1 MRVRRLCSV
10 SGLPAA
16 GGQLSRRVTSTVLP
30 IAYCLLLSGVCLLPA
45 TFFAQAPD
53 SKPAAGA
60 PAQGNGTPAPADQ
73 NIRVRVQVVSVPVS
87 VLDKRGLPVIDLS
100 QNDFRVYENGK
111 LQTIK
116 YFVREPL
123 PPLRIGLILDTSN
136 SARPQLPFEKDAAS
150 EFVFDMLQVRASKNL
165 IFLQTFDAASSIVQD
180 FTDDPE
186 ALNDKIRMLKAGGGK
201 ALYDAIYYAC
211 KEKMLNSGPPEQLRR
226 VLVVVSDGIDIQ
238 SQHTFDEAISMA
250 RRAET
255 VIYVI
260 ANPRYGFTNPGDE
273 VLQEIA
279 QHTGGAAFFPL
290 RGGVGSDLE
299 TGYLSH
305 GQIGD
310 TSQNKG
316 LGAETGRFSAE
327 KLVRLAEALES
338 IGRELNDQY
347 SLGYTPTNDA
357 MDGTYRAIRVEV
369 ARKGVQVRTKV
380 GYFATA
386 EQP

>member
-1 MRVRRLCSV
+1 M
-10 SGLPAA
+10 
-16 GGQLSRRVTSTVLP
+16 SRRVTSTALP
-30 IAYCLLLSGVCLLPA
+30 LAYCLLLSGVCLLPT

-53 SKPAAGA
+53 SKPATGA

-87 VLDKRGLPVIDLS
+87 VMDKRGLPVIDLS

-165 IFLQTFDAASSIVQD
+165 IFIQTFDAASSIVQD

-186 ALNDKIRMLKAGGGK
+186 LLNDKIRTLKAGGGK

-226 VLVVVSDGIDIQ
+226 VLVVISDGIDIQ

-273 VLQEIA
+273 VLEDIA

-290 RGGVGSDLE
+290 REGVGSDLE

-369 ARKGVQVRTKV
+369 ARKGVRVRTKV

>member
-1 MRVRRLCSV
+1 MVPSAHRL
-10 SGLPAA
+10 L
-16 GGQLSRRVTSTVLP
+16 LT
-30 IAYCLLLSGVCLLPA
+30 AYCLLLSGFCLVPTAFL
-45 TFFAQAPD
+45 AQAPD
-53 SKPAAGA
+53 TKPAAGA
-60 PAQGNGTPAPADQ
+60 PAQGNRIPSPPALADQ
-73 NIRVRVQVVSVPVS
+73 SIRVRVQVVSVPVS
-87 VLDKRGLPVIDLS
+87 VLNKRGLPVIDLN
-100 QNDFRVYENGK
+100 QNDFRVYEDGK

-123 PPLRIGLILDTSN
+123 PPLRVGLILDTSN

-150 EFVFDMLQVRASKNL
+150 EFIFNMLQVRASKNL
-165 IFLQTFDAASSIVQD
+165 VFLQTFDAASSIVQD

-186 ALNDKIRMLKAGGGK
+186 LLNEKIHKLKAGGGK

-211 KEKMLNSGPPEQLRR
+211 REKMLNSGPPEQFRR
-226 VLVVVSDGIDIQ
+226 VLVVVSDGIDVQ
-238 SQHTFDEAISMA
+238 SHHTFDEAISMA

-255 VIYVI
+255 VTYLI
-260 ANPRYGFTNPGDE
+260 ANARYGFTNPGDK
-273 VLQEIA
+273 VLGDIA
-279 QHTGGAAFFPL
+279 QLTGGAAFFPL
-290 RGGVGSDLE
+290 REGVGSDLE

-316 LGAETGRFSAE
+316 LGAETGKFSAE
-327 KLVRLAEALES
+327 KLVRLADALES

-369 ARKGVQVRTKV
+369 ARKGVQVRTKT
-380 GYFATA
+380 GYFATL

>member
-1 MRVRRLCSV
+1 VNGRLV
-10 SGLPAA
+10 PTAYRFL
-16 GGQLSRRVTSTVLP
+16 LT
-30 IAYCLLLSGVCLLPA
+30 AYCLLFACVCLLPTA
-45 TFFAQAPD
+45 FYAQTPQT
-53 SKPAAGA
+53 KPVAGT
-60 PAQGNGTPAPADQ
+60 PPQGNGTPRQPQSTDQ

-136 SARPQLPFEKDAAS
+136 SVRPQLGFEKDAAS

-165 IFLQTFDAASSIVQD
+165 IFLQTFDAASSLMQD

-186 ALNDKIRMLKAGGGK
+186 ILNDKIRGLKAGGGK
-201 ALYDAIYYAC
+201 AFYDAIYNAC
-211 KEKMLNSGPPEQLRR
+211 KEKMLNSGSPEQLRR
-226 VLVVVSDGIDIQ
+226 VLVVISDGIDVQ
-238 SQHTFDEAISMA
+238 SHHSLDEAISMA

-255 VIYVI
+255 VVYLI
-260 ANPRYGFTNPGDE
+260 ASARYGFTNPGDD
-273 VLQEIA
+273 VLEDIA
-279 QHTGGAAFFPL
+279 QRTGGAAFFPL
-290 RGGVGSDLE
+290 REAPGADLG

-327 KLVRLAEALES
+327 KLVHLAEALES

-347 SLGYTPTNDA
+347 SLGYTPINDA
-357 MDGTYRAIRVEV
+357 VDGTYRAIRVEV
-369 ARKGVQVRTKV
+369 ARKGVQVRTKA

>member
-1 MRVRRLCSV
+1 L
-10 SGLPAA
+10 LPAA
-16 GGQLSRRVTSTVLP
+16 S
-30 IAYCLLLSGVCLLPA
+30 CLLFSVICSLPTA
-45 TFFAQAPD
+45 VFAQTPD
-53 SKPAAGA
+53 PKPTAGA
-60 PAQGNGTPAPADQ
+60 PAQGNGAPSQPGSTDRR
-73 NIRVRVQVVSVPVS
+73 IRVRVQVVSVPVS

-136 SARPQLPFEKDAAS
+136 SVRPQMPFEKDAAS
-150 EFVFDMLQVRASKNL
+150 QFVFDMLEVRASKNL
-165 IFLQTFDAASSIVQD
+165 IFLQTFDATSSVVQD

-186 ALNDKIRMLKAGGGK
+186 VLNDKIRALKAGGGK

-211 KEKMLNSGPPEQLRR
+211 KEKMLNSGSPEQLRR
-226 VLVVVSDGIDIQ
+226 VLVVISDGIDVQ
-238 SQHTFDEAISMA
+238 SHHTFDEAISMA
-250 RRAET
+250 HRAET
-255 VIYVI
+255 VIYLI
-260 ANPRYGFTNPGDE
+260 ANGRYGFTNPGDV
-273 VLQEIA
+273 VLEDLA
-279 QHTGGAAFFPL
+279 HRTGGAAFFPF
-290 RGGVGSDLE
+290 RQAVGSDLE

-347 SLGYTPTNDA
+347 SLGYTPANDA
-357 MDGTYRAIRVEV
+357 VDGTYRAIRVEV
-369 ARKGVQVRTKV
+369 ARKGVQVRTKA

>member
-1 MRVRRLCSV
+1 
-10 SGLPAA
+10 
-16 GGQLSRRVTSTVLP
+16 
-30 IAYCLLLSGVCLLPA
+30 LLPA
-45 TFFAQAPD
+45 TFFAQVPD
-53 SKPAAGA
+53 SKPAAA
-60 PAQGNGTPAPADQ
+60 PARGNGTPAPADQ

-87 VLDKRGLPVIDLS
+87 VLNKRGLPVIDLS
-100 QNDFRVYENGK
+100 QNDFRVYEDGK

-165 IFLQTFDAASSIVQD
+165 IYLQTFDAASSIAQD

-186 ALNDKIRMLKAGGGK
+186 LLNDKIRTLKAGGGK

-211 KEKMLNSGPPEQLRR
+211 KEKMLTSGSPEQLRR

-238 SQHTFDEAISMA
+238 SQHTFDEAVSMA

-260 ANPRYGFTNPGDE
+260 ANARYGFTNPGDE
-273 VLQEIA
+273 VLEDLA
-279 QHTGGAAFFPL
+279 RRTGGAAFFPL
-290 RGGVGSDLE
+290 REAVGSDLG

-347 SLGYTPTNDA
+347 SLGYTPTNDTV
-357 MDGTYRAIRVEV
+357 DGTYRAIRVEV
-369 ARKGVQVRTKV
+369 ARKGVQVRTKA

>member
-1 MRVRRLCSV
+1 
-10 SGLPAA
+10 
-16 GGQLSRRVTSTVLP
+16 
-30 IAYCLLLSGVCLLPA
+30 
-45 TFFAQAPD
+45 
-53 SKPAAGA
+53 
-60 PAQGNGTPAPADQ
+60 
-73 NIRVRVQVVSVPVS
+73 VSVPVS
-87 VLDKRGLPVIDLS
+87 VLDKRGLPVIDLN
-100 QNDFRVYENGK
+100 QKDFRVYENGK

-136 SARPQLPFEKDAAS
+136 SVRPQIGFEKDAAS

-165 IFLQTFDAASSIVQD
+165 IFLQTFDAVSSIVQD
-180 FTDDPE
+180 FTNDPE
-186 ALNDKIRMLKAGGGK
+186 VLNEKIRALKAGGGK
-201 ALYDAIYYAC
+201 ALYDAIYFAC
-211 KEKMLNSGPPEQLRR
+211 KEKMLSSGSPEQLRR
-226 VLVVVSDGIDIQ
+226 VLVVISDGIDVQ
-238 SQHTFDEAISMA
+238 SHHTFDEAVSMA

-260 ANPRYGFTNPGDE
+260 ANGRYGFTNPGDD
-273 VLQEIA
+273 VLEDIA
-279 QHTGGAAFFPL
+279 QRTGGAAFFPFHQA
-290 RGGVGSDLE
+290 VGSDLG

-347 SLGYTPTNDA
+347 SLGYTPANDA
-357 MDGTYRAIRVEV
+357 VDGTYRAIRVEV
-369 ARKGVQVRTKV
+369 ARKGVQVRTKA

>member
-1 MRVRRLCSV
+1 MRVRRLCSP
-10 SGLPAA
+10 SRLLAA
-16 GGQLSRRVTSTVLP
+16 GGGLGSAPPARCLLP
-30 IAYCLLLSGVCLLPA
+30 TACCLLLSIICSLPTA
-45 TFFAQAPD
+45 FFAQTPEA
-53 SKPAAGA
+53 KPTAGA
-60 PAQGNGTPAPADQ
+60 PAQGNGAPGQPGSTDQ
-73 NIRVRVQVVSVPVS
+73 RIRVRVQVVSVPVS

-116 YFVREPL
+116 YFIREPL

-136 SARPQLPFEKDAAS
+136 SVRPQMTFEKDAAS
-150 EFVFDMLQVRASKNL
+150 QFVFDMLQVRASKNL
-165 IFLQTFDAASSIVQD
+165 IFLQTFDATSSIVQD

-186 ALNDKIRMLKAGGGK
+186 VLNDKIRGLKAGGGK
-201 ALYDAIYYAC
+201 ALYDAIYYA
-211 KEKMLNSGPPEQLRR
+211 
-226 VLVVVSDGIDIQ
+226 
-238 SQHTFDEAISMA
+238 
-250 RRAET
+250 
-255 VIYVI
+255 
-260 ANPRYGFTNPGDE
+260 NPGDD
-273 VLQEIA
+273 VLEDID
-279 QHTGGAAFFPL
+279 HRTGGAAFFPL
-290 RGGVGSDLE
+290 RQGVGSDLE

-316 LGAETGRFSAE
+316 LGAETGKFSAE

-347 SLGYTPTNDA
+347 SLGYTPANDA
-357 MDGTYRAIRVEV
+357 VDGTYRAIRVEV
-369 ARKGVQVRTKV
+369 ARKGVQVRTKA

>member
-1 MRVRRLCSV
+1 MNGRLAPA
-10 SGLPAA
+10 GHRLLPTA
-16 GGQLSRRVTSTVLP
+16 L
-30 IAYCLLLSGVCLLPA
+30 YLLLSCVWSLPA
-45 TFFAQAPD
+45 TFSAQAHD
-53 SKPAAGA
+53 VKPVAGA
-60 PAQGNGTPAPADQ
+60 PSQGNGTPSQPASADQ
-73 NIRVRVQVVSVPVS
+73 SIRVRVQVVSVPVS

-100 QNDFRVYENGK
+100 QNDFRVYENGR

-116 YFVREPL
+116 YFLREPL

-136 SARPQLPFEKDAAS
+136 SVRPQIGFEKDAAS

-186 ALNDKIRMLKAGGGK
+186 LLNDKVRALKAGGGK

-211 KEKMLNSGPPEQLRR
+211 KEKMLNSGPPEELRR
-226 VLVVVSDGIDIQ
+226 VLVVISDGIDVQ
-238 SQHTFDEAISMA
+238 SHHTFDEAISMA

-255 VIYVI
+255 VIYLI
-260 ANPRYGFTNPGDE
+260 ANARYGFTNPGDG
-273 VLQEIA
+273 VLVDFA
-279 QHTGGAAFFPL
+279 RRTGGAAFFPL
-290 RGGVGSDLE
+290 REAVGADLE

-347 SLGYTPTNDA
+347 SLGYAPTNDA
-357 MDGTYRAIRVEV
+357 VDGTYRAIRVEV
-369 ARKGVQVRTKV
+369 ARKGVQVRTKA